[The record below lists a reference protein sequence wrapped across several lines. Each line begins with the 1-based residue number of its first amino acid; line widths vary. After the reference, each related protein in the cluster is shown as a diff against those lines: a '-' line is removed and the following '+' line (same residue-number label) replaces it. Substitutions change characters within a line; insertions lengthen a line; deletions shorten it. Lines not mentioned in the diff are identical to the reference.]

1 MEVLPQQAY
10 GAEQDEQHQQPGNGK
25 SPAPALA
32 QDAAAVFL
40 IIGHKKHPAFFV
52 FFTLIIQHPAGP
64 CKWAVLLY
72 GGRCFVV

>member
-40 IIGHKKHPAFFV
+40 IIDVYKRQPLDFEV
-52 FFTLIIQHPAGP
+52 TEE
-64 CKWAVLLY
+64 
-72 GGRCFVV
+72 